1 MIISSDLAKCREKFE
16 ELKGRRIICKTN
28 GGRKRIITYV
38 GVVENCYPNVFT
50 VLCDNH
56 KGKKVVVS
64 FSYVDVL
71 TRTVRVGVIAESE
84 DQSVELAQAAG

>member
-16 ELKGRRIICKTN
+16 ELKGKRIVCKTN

-50 VLCDNH
+50 VLCDNNR
-56 KGKKVVVS
+56 GKKTVVS
-64 FSYVDVL
+64 FSYIDVL
-71 TRTVRVGVIAESE
+71 TRTVRVGIVADKAEE
-84 DQSVELAQAAG
+84 AAV